1 MKSFLEE
8 ATGVNML
15 KRALSWGVLLSLL
28 VVSDPCLAASA
39 ADKATARDVATQGIE
54 LFRAGKYEEA
64 LDKLKRA
71 QELYDAPVHL
81 LYMARCQEKLG
92 QLVEAAEN
100 YRLLDRHAMPEGA
113 PPAWLSA
120 QEDGRKELASVEP
133 RVPKL
138 TVVLEPKDAP
148 EPTLTIDGAPVSAA
162 VVGIPRPINPGH
174 HKVEVTAKGY
184 EKAAAEVD
192 VAEGESK
199 DVTVKLSQGVTVS
212 GGGSEPGAAQAKK
225 SSKLAIGFMVGMR
238 LAGAVPTGKLTVDP
252 LNSGSEI
259 NTSDAFQPGGGVE
272 LHAGL
277 RIARYFTPVLFF
289 EGQKFGSGRG
299 GGILGTEIK
308 NPTGSS
314 VGLGLIV
321 GSPPGQMGGFGEL
334 DFAPSHVLSLTINPP
349 DGSTNCRISATGG
362 AVRFGGGGTFPVAK
376 WLNLSPFALVTVA
389 KPTKLETDGCSAVAT
404 SSIEGVRESDLRTH
418 QIILLGV
425 GGDLIFG
432 SDR

>member
-1 MKSFLEE
+1 MKSFLKE
-8 ATGVNML
+8 AIGVNML
-15 KRALSWGVLLSLL
+15 KRALSSGVLLSLL

-39 ADKATARDVATQGIE
+39 ADKATAREVATQGID
-54 LFRAGKYEEA
+54 LFRSGKYEEA

-100 YRLLDRHAMPEGA
+100 YHLLDRYTMPPGA
-113 PPAWLSA
+113 PPAWLTA
-120 QEDGRKELASVEP
+120 QEDGRKELATVEP

-138 TVVLEPKDAP
+138 KVELEPKDAP
-148 EPTLTIDGAPVSAA
+148 EPALTIDGAPVSAA
-162 VVGIPRPINPGH
+162 VVGIQRPINPGH
-174 HKVEVTAKGY
+174 HKIDVAAKGY
-184 EKAAAEVD
+184 EKATTEVD

-199 DVTVKLSQGVTVS
+199 DLTVKLTQGVTVS
-212 GGGSEPGAAQAKK
+212 GAGSDASGKQEKK

-238 LAGAVPTGKLTVDP
+238 LAGAVPTGKLAVDP
-252 LNSGSEI
+252 MNTSREI
-259 NTSDAFQPGGGVE
+259 NISDAFQPGGDVE

-277 RIARYFTPVLFF
+277 RIARYFTGVLYF
-289 EGQKFGSGRG
+289 EGQKFSGGSG
-299 GGILGTEIK
+299 GGILGSEIK

-321 GSPPGQMGGFGEL
+321 GTPPGQMGGFGEL
-334 DFAPSHVLSLTINPP
+334 DFAPSHVLSLTITTP
-349 DGSTNCRISATGG
+349 DGAKDCRVSATGG

-389 KPTKLETDGCSAVAT
+389 KPTKLEAEGCSAVAT
-404 SSIEGVRESDLRTH
+404 AAIEGVRESDLRTH
-418 QIILLGV
+418 EIILLGV

-432 SDR
+432 NDR